1 MKNQIYRAIAI
12 FSVFFGLAVMNAQA
26 QAPSKVEVNI
36 PFEFSAGKT
45 TLHAGT
51 YTIKRLSGNL
61 LQLKSVDSKSAVIL
75 NAPLTLTSND
85 PDAVERLVF
94 DKYEDRFHLAQI
106 WLTSDTGRELPV
118 HTNAKKPERLEI
130 SLRRK

>member
-12 FSVFFGLAVMNAQA
+12 FSVFFGLAAVNAHA

-61 LQLKSVDSKSAVIL
+61 LQLKSIDSKSAVIL
-75 NAPLTLTSND
+75 NAPLNLTSTD

-94 DKYEDRFHLAQI
+94 DKYEDHCYLAQI
-106 WLTSDTGRELPV
+106 WLTSDTGRELFVP
-118 HTNAKKPERLEI
+118 TNAKKPERLEI